1 MGSDNNQSELQGKT
15 PASGLSTVVHYK
27 TQLPQLPVGHTDRS
41 DILMSRLADFSSV
54 IMLAPAGYGKTS
66 VIAAALPL
74 LSIDNDIIYYQC
86 DRFDASPRL
95 FIAACEKQLGLGHIT
110 EETPELEAVVFL
122 LEEIRRIARPVT
134 IVIDDICKL
143 TYGTSQELV
152 HILLR
157 YRPDNL
163 KLLFSGR
170 YLPFSSGR
178 LQLNTS
184 ICWLSEQDLAFT
196 TDAFDSLLSTQSL
209 MLPQGSSAVL
219 VYQYQGWPAGLALWL
234 MAWRSAGMP
243 DRWSPNLGLSQLSD
257 YLEGEVI
264 SGLSAELKE
273 AVCAASALGTFNTR
287 LLQECGDVK
296 DAHTGIRN
304 MLHRGLYLRE
314 VAGRPEWYRIDS
326 LIGRSLARLIPQA
339 EREQIHQKAYQ
350 WFRDRNDPIAAM
362 YHVTQSGEHYSPEW
376 LAGESDT
383 ILAELDTQG
392 LTTWFD
398 QLNEDQLHASP
409 ALMKIACWT
418 HLLTYRLDAAEQL
431 MGRLLAGP
439 RNAQTDADAELYAL
453 QGYMA
458 GLRGE
463 LTRAERFCR
472 HAVEELPVDRVAIR
486 FLVSCMLASV
496 AVAHRDPDGSRVWN
510 RLALDIARKAGKP
523 ALEAMAHLDH
533 ARIEFNRGNVSR
545 CLQVL
550 NYGCDV
556 LDASQQGDRSM
567 AYARLQIL
575 RATVGWITGVAEEKT
590 DCAISKALILC
601 EERSDPATTYGYAIR
616 ALNLMGEGQ
625 YSRALSVLDDGERR
639 LQESRVDFVAYA
651 WLHSVRS
658 NIWISQKK
666 YRRAYDCL
674 EALLDGADSAGVA
687 RCEYSALLPGFST
700 LTLSRLYLMS
710 GQIDDC
716 LALTDR
722 WLKNTPDGLM
732 SVFIRLI
739 RAGAFAV
746 SSQTPESLRQI
757 ELVKKAFKARG
768 VNSQLQSWLP
778 DILPL
783 HAVPEVSGVSDPAAA
798 LSDREKDVLKL
809 MAQGLSNQDIA
820 ENLFISLHTVKTH
833 ARKVNVKLGTRSRT
847 QAIHRAKELMII

>member
-1 MGSDNNQSELQGKT
+1 
-15 PASGLSTVVHYK
+15 
-27 TQLPQLPVGHTDRS
+27 
-41 DILMSRLADFSSV
+41 
-54 IMLAPAGYGKTS
+54 
-66 VIAAALPL
+66 
-74 LSIDNDIIYYQC
+74 
-86 DRFDASPRL
+86 
-95 FIAACEKQLGLGHIT
+95 
-110 EETPELEAVVFL
+110 
-122 LEEIRRIARPVT
+122 
-134 IVIDDICKL
+134 
-143 TYGTSQELV
+143 
-152 HILLR
+152 
-157 YRPDNL
+157 
-163 KLLFSGR
+163 
-170 YLPFSSGR
+170 
-178 LQLNTS
+178 
-184 ICWLSEQDLAFT
+184 
-196 TDAFDSLLSTQSL
+196 
-209 MLPQGSSAVL
+209 SAVL

-243 DRWSPNLGLSQLSD
+243 DRWSSNLGLAQLTD
-257 YLEGEVI
+257 YLEGEVT
-264 SGLSAELKE
+264 SGVSSELRD
-273 AVCAASALGTFNTR
+273 AVCAASALGTFNVR
-287 LLQECGDVK
+287 LLQECGEVA
-296 DAHTGIRN
+296 DAHTSIRH

-314 VAGRPEWYRIDS
+314 VVGRPEWYRIDP
-326 LIGRSLARLIPQA
+326 LIGRSLARLIPLA
-339 EREQIHQKAYQ
+339 ERELMHQKAYQ

-362 YHVTQSGEHYSPEW
+362 YHVTQSGEQYSPEW
-376 LAGESDT
+376 LAGESET

-418 HLLTYRLDAAEQL
+418 HLLTYRLEPAQLLLDRLIAGQRLAE
-431 MGRLLAGP
+431 P
-439 RNAQTDADAELYAL
+439 ELYAL

-472 HAVEELPVDRVAIR
+472 QAIEELSTDRVAVR
-486 FLVSCMLASV
+486 FLVTCMLASV

-556 LDASQQGDRSM
+556 LDASQRGDTSM

-575 RATVGWITGVAEEKT
+575 RATVGWITGVSEEKT

-651 WLHSVRS
+651 WLHTVRS

-666 YRRAYDCL
+666 YRRAYDCI
-674 EALLDGADSAGVA
+674 EALLDGADTAGVA

-700 LTLSRLYLMS
+700 LTLSRLHLMS
-710 GQIDDC
+710 GQIDEC
-716 LALTDR
+716 LALTAR
-722 WLKNTPDGLM
+722 WLKNTPNGLM

-757 ELVKKAFKARG
+757 ELVKGAFKARG
-768 VNSQLQSWLP
+768 VNSQLHSWLP

-783 HAVPEVSGVSDPAAA
+783 QSVPDAPAIHDLATA

-809 MAQGLSNQDIA
+809 MAQGLSNQEIA